1 VPRQFCPRKFSRFC
15 WQILAIILVLFALA
29 VSLFRGLLPQLA
41 EVRQEL
47 VNYIEDQYQ
56 VQVDV
61 GELNAE
67 WQAFGPA
74 LTVKDL
80 VLPPQERLPF
90 TLIIRDVHVKLDFWE
105 SLMTTSPQIENVI
118 FEGVQVGLDIDKL
131 NQAGSST
138 SSAETDTDWLYR
150 LLLEQLERFSITDAS
165 LQLLSD
171 SHDFRPIHVKDL
183 RWQNRNGKHQGKGKL
198 YLDEEASEVEQ
209 LSLSLDI
216 DGNGFRPDSL
226 KGQVYLAASSL
237 DLGEWASRQKNP
249 YDEQSKLELEGVVN
263 LQAWLSLGN
272 RTIESGLVQFEP
284 SWLEWQLNNEVQHFE
299 IKGGQFEWLP
309 TDKGW
314 QLSSRAL
321 EFETNE
327 RSWPELYFAAEQRG
341 EQLSAY
347 LNRLDTSSLLPLL
360 PLVPAVDLLALKT
373 WQSVNPQGYL
383 DDIKFSQNGV
393 LGPQASLDIN
403 QLQWK
408 NVGSIPGSKPLNLQV
423 AWYGDSLYFSAPE
436 QAYALD
442 FGTAFK
448 APIALNGAAFDAQF
462 NTQYN
467 ELTLPRLQFSN
478 KDIGIDASMKMDFA
492 GDAHLALLADVKINN
507 VVDVGNYFPLHGMDA
522 GLVDY
527 LEAGLV
533 AGHTQDARV
542 VWHGPLNQYPYKDH
556 SGIFQAAFTLS
567 DAEFKFQPDW
577 PAVTSLELS
586 ALFENARMDLTI
598 DRGDLLDV
606 VVDGA
611 GISIPELGA
620 RSLLEIDA
628 ELATQGDAATEV
640 IQASPLAGSVGS
652 TLAVVQVQGDVT
664 ATLDLSIP
672 LYDGEEEQIRGLVNL
687 DNTPIYITEP
697 GVQLDG
703 VTGQISFVN
712 EVVKGKDISAL
723 LYQQP
728 VSLTFDTEQ
737 VRDNYGLNL
746 DLKGVWQLEELPAE
760 LDNPLMDFYVGE
772 VNWDG
777 AMTLIFDQTGYRIQA
792 QVNSDL
798 LGTELMLPP
807 PFSKAADEKRRLS
820 AELIGDNKQSS
831 LGIKLGKQVEFWGG
845 FDLEAGDQL
854 DHFDLLLGRLFK
866 PGDQLKRDQGHLQ
879 LDIAQTEFSPWLPII
894 TRFTSAATA
903 ETSIAPVV
911 SDSETEPVPAPEL
924 NPDPKAPVQEEQTR
938 GFFPPLISIDAQ
950 IDDLNL
956 MGQTLSELTM
966 TAAPLEE
973 LWRFEAESNEFDGRI
988 DFYPD
993 WSTQGLKMVAK
1004 KFYIAP
1010 EVKEEAKADFK
1021 SHTVLNNL
1029 PPLALDVDDF
1039 RLYGKPLGHLV
1050 LQGTP
1055 KGGDYQIQTLSLTT
1069 PEVKLS
1075 GKGAW
1080 KNSEGENVTE
1090 FDVKLGATKFDA
1102 LSSILEMDP
1111 GLKDAPVEIDA
1122 NISWQGAPYGFSL
1135 ESLNGQVNFELGKG
1149 HLSEVSDK
1157 GARIF
1162 SLFSLDSLLRKLSL
1176 DFSDVF
1182 GKGLYFNS
1190 FTGTLEIDN
1199 GVIKTRDTEMDAV
1212 AGNMKVRGYTDLV
1225 TESLNY
1231 DIRFVPQ
1238 LASSVPTVVLLTTG
1252 GWTLGLGAFAL
1263 TKVLEPVIEVITELR
1278 FRLTGTM
1285 SEPKL
1290 EELERK
1296 SKEIEIPESALP
1308 RVKGDLPGNDLPAGK
1323 QPATTPPAKKQGAET
1338 QGVEKQGQNNQGADN
1353 PESGAQKAAME
1364 PLVNRGQQENRD
1376 AAIEYSAPATITGS
1390 GVEILAPKVIEMPD
1404 FREKKDAYTP
1414 ASNED
1419 KIRIP
1424 KEAIDADQPV
1434 TVPKQSRYNP
1444 KPAVHRVAA

>member
-47 VNYIEDQYQ
+47 VKYIEDQYQ
-56 VQVDV
+56 VQVDF
-61 GELNAE
+61 GELSAE

-74 LTVKDL
+74 LAVKNL

-90 TLIIRDVHVKLDFWE
+90 TLIIRNVHVKLDFWE

-118 FEGVQVGLDIDKL
+118 FDGVQVGLDIDKL
-131 NQAGSST
+131 NQAAPAT
-138 SSAETDTDWLYR
+138 AETDTDWLYR
-150 LLLEQLERFSITDAS
+150 LLLEQLEHFSITEAS
-165 LQLLSD
+165 LQLLSKT
-171 SHDFRPIHVKDL
+171 HDFSPIYVKDL
-183 RWQNRNGKHQGKGKL
+183 RWQNRGGKHQGKGKL
-198 YLDEEASEVEQ
+198 YLDEKASEVEQ

-216 DGNGFRPDSL
+216 DGNGSRPDSL
-226 KGQVYLAASSL
+226 RGQVYLAASSL

-249 YDEQSKLELEGVVN
+249 FDEKSQLALEGVVN
-263 LQAWLSLGN
+263 LQAWLGLGN
-272 RTIESGLVQFEP
+272 RSIESGLVQFEP
-284 SWLEWQLNNEVQHFE
+284 SWLEWQLSKEVQHFE
-299 IKGGQFEWLP
+299 IKGGQLAWLP

-314 QLSSRAL
+314 QLTSRAL

-327 RSWPELYFAAEQRG
+327 RPWPQLNVVAEKRD
-341 EQLSAY
+341 EQLFAY
-347 LNRLDTSSLLPLL
+347 LNRLDTNTLLPLL
-360 PLVPAVDLLALKT
+360 PLVPTVDLLALQT
-373 WQSVNPQGYL
+373 WQSLNPQGYL
-383 DDIKFSQNGV
+383 DDIKFSLDGDQR
-393 LGPQASLDIN
+393 PQISLDIN
-403 QLQWK
+403 QLQWQK
-408 NVGSIPGSKPLNLQV
+408 LDSIPGSKPLDLQV
-423 AWYGDSLYFSAPE
+423 AWHDDSLYFSAPE
-436 QAYALD
+436 QAYTLD
-442 FGTAFK
+442 FGAAFK
-448 APIALNGAAFDAQF
+448 APIVLNGAAFDAQF
-462 NTQYN
+462 NTQYSA
-467 ELTLPRLQFSN
+467 LTLPRLQFSN
-478 KDIGIDASMKMDFA
+478 KDISVDASMKMGFTA
-492 GDAHLALLADVKINN
+492 STHLALLAEVKLSDVAN
-507 VVDVGNYFPLHGMDA
+507 VGNYFPLQGMDKS
-522 GLVDY
+522 LVEY

-533 AGHTQDARV
+533 TGNTQDARV
-542 VWHGPLNQYPYKDH
+542 VWHGPLDQYPYKDH

-567 DAEFKFQPDW
+567 EAEFEFQPDW
-577 PAVTSLELS
+577 PAVTSLNLS
-586 ALFENARMDLTI
+586 ALFENARMDLVI
-598 DRGDLLDV
+598 NKGDLLDV

-611 GISIPELGA
+611 SISIAELGA
-620 RSLLEIDA
+620 RTLLEIDA
-628 ELATQGDAATEV
+628 ELVTQAIAATDV
-640 IQASPLAGSVGS
+640 IQASPLAESVGS
-652 TLAVVQVQGDVT
+652 TLEVVQVQGGVT

-672 LYDGEEEQIRGLVNL
+672 LYDGEEEQIRGLVNF
-687 DNTPIYITEP
+687 DNTPVYITEP
-697 GVQLDG
+697 GIQLDG

-712 EVVKGKDISAL
+712 EVVKGKNISAL

-728 VSLTFDTEQ
+728 VSLSFDTET

-746 DLKGVWQLEELPAE
+746 DMKGVWQLAKLPAE
-760 LDNPLMDFYVGE
+760 LDNPLMDFYSGE

-831 LGIKLGKQVEFWGG
+831 LGIKLGKQMEFWGG
-845 FDLEAGDQL
+845 FDLETSDQL
-854 DHFDLLLGRLFK
+854 SHFDLLLGRLFK
-866 PGDQLKRDQGHLQ
+866 PGDQLNRDQGHLQ
-879 LDIAQTEFSPWLPII
+879 LDIAQTELSPWLPVIN
-894 TRFTSAATA
+894 RFISATTA
-903 ETSIAPVV
+903 AANVV
-911 SDSETEPVPAPEL
+911 PIVPESEAKPEFETEIKADIEPE
-924 NPDPKAPVQEEQTR
+924 ASVQEAQTR
-938 GFFPPLISIDAQ
+938 GFFPPLISLDAQ

-956 MGQTLSELTM
+956 MGQTLSKLTM
-966 TAAPLEE
+966 TAKPMEQV
-973 LWRFEAESNEFDGRI
+973 WRFEAQSNEFDGRI

-993 WSTQGLKMVAK
+993 WSTQGLKMVASK
-1004 KFYIAP
+1004 LHMAP
-1010 EVKEEAKADFK
+1010 EVKEEAKADVE
-1021 SHTVLNNL
+1021 SNTVLSHL

-1039 RLYGKPLGHLV
+1039 RLYGKPMGHLV

-1055 KGGDYQIQTLSLTT
+1055 QEGRYQIQTLSLTT

-1080 KNSEGENVTE
+1080 RNSEGENVTE
-1090 FDVKLGATKFDA
+1090 FDVKLDATKFDA
-1102 LSSILEMDP
+1102 LSAILDMDP
-1111 GLKDAPVEIDA
+1111 GMKDAPVEIDA
-1122 NISWQGAPYGFSL
+1122 TVAWHGAPYAFSL
-1135 ESLNGQVNFELGKG
+1135 ESLNGKVNFNLGKG

-1238 LASSVPTVVLLTTG
+1238 LASSVPTVVLLATG

-1308 RVKGDLPGNDLPAGK
+1308 HAKEDLPANT
-1323 QPATTPPAKKQGAET
+1323 QPTNKQGL
-1338 QGVEKQGQNNQGADN
+1338 EKQGL
-1353 PESGAQKAAME
+1353 ESHE
-1364 PLVNRGQQENRD
+1364 
-1376 AAIEYSAPATITGS
+1376 SFAPTKITES
-1390 GVEILAPKVIEMPD
+1390 GVEILAPKVIEMPE
-1404 FREKKDAYTP
+1404 FKEMKDLYPP

-1419 KIRIP
+1419 RIENRTP

-1434 TVPKQSRYNP
+1434 TVPKQSRRSP
-1444 KPAVHRVAA
+1444 EPAVYRVAA

>member
-1 VPRQFCPRKFSRFC
+1 MPRQFCPRKFSRFC

-47 VNYIEDQYQ
+47 VKYIEDQYQ
-56 VQVDV
+56 VQVNV
-61 GELNAE
+61 GELSAE

-74 LTVKDL
+74 LTVKNL

-90 TLIIRDVHVKLDFWE
+90 TLIIRNVHVKLDFWE

-131 NQAGSST
+131 NQVGPST
-138 SSAETDTDWLYR
+138 AAAETDTDWLYS
-150 LLLEQLERFSITDAS
+150 LLLEQLEHFSITEAS
-165 LQLLSD
+165 LQLLSKN
-171 SHDFRPIHVKDL
+171 HDFSPIYVKDL
-183 RWQNRNGKHQGKGKL
+183 RWQNRNGKHQGQGKL
-198 YLDEEASEVEQ
+198 YLDEKASEVEL
-209 LSLSLDI
+209 LSLSLEI

-226 KGQVYLAASSL
+226 IGQVYLAASSL

-249 YDEQSKLELEGVVN
+249 YDKKSKLALEGVVN

-272 RTIESGLVQFEP
+272 RSIESGLVQFEP
-284 SWLEWQLNNEVQHFE
+284 SWLEWQLNKEVQHFE
-299 IKGGQFEWLP
+299 IKGGQLEWLP

-314 QLSSRAL
+314 QLSSSAL

-327 RSWPELYFAAEQRG
+327 RPWPDLNFVAQKQD

-347 LNRLDTSSLLPLL
+347 LNRLDTSTLLPLL
-360 PLVPAVDLLALKT
+360 PLLPTVDLLALQT

-383 DDIKFSQNGV
+383 DDIKFSLDGE
-393 LGPQASLDIN
+393 LRPQVSVDVN
-403 QLQWK
+403 QLQWQK
-408 NVGSIPGSKPLNLQV
+408 LDGIPGSKPLDLQV
-423 AWYGDSLYFSAPE
+423 AWYGDSLYFTAPE
-436 QAYALD
+436 QAYTLD

-448 APIALNGAAFDAQF
+448 APIVLNGAAFEAQF
-462 NTQYN
+462 NTRYSA
-467 ELTLPRLQFSN
+467 LTLPHLQFSN
-478 KDIGIDASMKMDFA
+478 KDISVDASMKMGFTDST
-492 GDAHLALLADVKINN
+492 HLALLADVKLND
-507 VVDVGNYFPLHGMDA
+507 VATVGNYFPLHGMDA
-522 GLVDY
+522 GLVEY

-533 AGHTQDARV
+533 AGNSQDARV

-567 DAEFKFQPDW
+567 EAEFEFQPDW

-586 ALFENARMDLTI
+586 ALFENARMDLVI
-598 DRGDLLDV
+598 NKGDLLDV

-611 GISIPELGA
+611 SISIPELGA

-628 ELATQGDAATEV
+628 ELATQGIAATAV
-640 IQASPLAGSVGS
+640 IQASPLAESVGS
-652 TLAVVQVQGDVT
+652 TLEVVQVQGDVT

-672 LYDGEEEQIRGLVNL
+672 LYDGEEEQIRGLVNF
-687 DNTPIYITEP
+687 DNTPVYITEP
-697 GVQLDG
+697 GIQLDG
-703 VTGQISFVN
+703 VTGQVSFVN

-728 VSLTFDTEQ
+728 VSLSFDTET

-746 DLKGVWQLEELPAE
+746 DLKGVWQLAELPAE
-760 LDNPLMDFYVGE
+760 LDNPLMEFYSGE
-772 VNWDG
+772 INWDG

-798 LGTELMLPP
+798 LGTELMLPA

-831 LGIKLGKQVEFWGG
+831 LGIKLGKQMEFWGG
-845 FDLEAGDQL
+845 FDLETSDQL
-854 DHFDLLLGRLFK
+854 SHFDLLLGRLFK
-866 PGDQLKRDQGHLQ
+866 PGDQLKREQGHLQ
-879 LDIAQTEFSPWLPII
+879 LDIAQTELSPWLPVIN
-894 TRFTSAATA
+894 RFISSATSEA
-903 ETSIAPVV
+903 SVVPIAPE
-911 SDSETEPVPAPEL
+911 SEMEPAPESEL
-924 NPDPKAPVQEEQTR
+924 ESSLESNASMQEKHAR

-950 IDDLNL
+950 IADLNL
-956 MGQTLSELTM
+956 MGQTLSKLTM
-966 TAAPLEE
+966 TAKPIEQV
-973 LWRFEAESNEFDGRI
+973 WRFEAESKEFDGRI

-993 WSTQGLKMVAK
+993 WSTQGLKMVAS
-1004 KFYIAP
+1004 KFHLAP

-1021 SHTVLNNL
+1021 SDTVLSHL

-1039 RLYGKPLGHLV
+1039 RLYGKSMGHLV

-1055 KGGDYQIQTLSLTT
+1055 EEGIYQIQTLSLTT

-1080 KNSEGENVTE
+1080 KNSAGENVTK
-1090 FDVKLGATKFDA
+1090 FDVKLDATKFDA
-1102 LSSILEMDP
+1102 LSAILDMDP
-1111 GLKDAPVEIDA
+1111 GLKDAPVEIGA
-1122 NISWQGAPYGFSL
+1122 TISWQGAPYAFSL
-1135 ESLNGQVNFELGKG
+1135 ESLNGKVNFELGKG

-1238 LASSVPTVVLLTTG
+1238 LASSVPTVVLLATG
-1252 GWTLGLGAFAL
+1252 GWTLGIGAFAL

-1296 SKEIEIPESALP
+1296 SKEIVIPESALP
-1308 RVKGDLPGNDLPAGK
+1308 RAKED
-1323 QPATTPPAKKQGAET
+1323 QPANKQG
-1338 QGVEKQGQNNQGADN
+1338 GEKQGQESQGSDIQ
-1353 PESGAQKAAME
+1353 ESGPHKAGENE
-1364 PLVNRGQQENRD
+1364 PLSSAQQE
-1376 AAIEYSAPATITGS
+1376 IKQEIHESSAPAKITGT

-1404 FREKKDAYTP
+1404 FKEMKNSYPP

-1419 KIRIP
+1419 RTETRTP

-1434 TVPKQSRYNP
+1434 TVPKQSRHSP
-1444 KPAVHRVAA
+1444 KPAVYRVAA

>member
-1 VPRQFCPRKFSRFC
+1 MSRQFCPRKFSRFC

-47 VNYIEDQYQ
+47 VKYIEEQYQ

-90 TLIIRDVHVKLDFWE
+90 ILIIRDVHIKLDFWE

-131 NQAGSST
+131 NQADT
-138 SSAETDTDWLYR
+138 SSVATETYTDTDWLYR
-150 LLLEQLERFSITDAS
+150 LLLEQLEHFSITEAS
-165 LQLLSD
+165 LQLLSK
-171 SHDFRPIHVKDL
+171 SHDFSPIYIKDL
-183 RWQNRNGKHQGKGKL
+183 RWQNRGGKHQGKGKL
-198 YLDEEASEVEQ
+198 YLDEQASEVEQ
-209 LSLSLDI
+209 LSLSLEI

-237 DLGEWASRQKNP
+237 DLGEWASRQANP
-249 YDEQSKLELEGVVN
+249 YDEKSKLPLEGVVN

-272 RTIESGLVQFEP
+272 RSIESGLVQFDP
-284 SWLEWQLNNEVQHFE
+284 SWLEWQLSNEVQHFE

-327 RSWPELYFAAEQRG
+327 QPWPELNFVAEKRD
-341 EQLSAY
+341 EHLSAY

-360 PLVPAVDLLALKT
+360 PLVPTVDLSVLKT
-373 WQSVNPQGYL
+373 WQLVNPRGYL
-383 DDIKFSQNGV
+383 DDIRFSLDGEQQ
-393 LGPQASLDIN
+393 PQASLDIN
-403 QLQWK
+403 RLQWQRFE
-408 NVGSIPGSKPLNLQV
+408 SIPGSKPLDLQLT
-423 AWYGDSLYFSAPE
+423 WYGDSLYFSAPE
-436 QAYALD
+436 QAYTLD

-448 APIALNGAAFDAQF
+448 EPIVLSGDAFDAKF
-462 NTQYN
+462 NTKYS
-467 ELTLPRLQFSN
+467 ELTFPHLQFSN
-478 KDIGIDASMKMDFA
+478 KDIGLDASLKMGFA
-492 GDAHLALLADVKINN
+492 GDTHLALLADVKIND
-507 VVDVGNYFPLHGMDA
+507 VSDVGNYFPLNGMSA

-533 AGHTQDARV
+533 AGNTQDARV

-556 SGIFQAAFTLS
+556 SGIFQTAFTLS
-567 DAEFKFQPDW
+567 EAEFKFQPDW

-598 DRGDLLDV
+598 DSGDLLGV

-628 ELATQGDAATEV
+628 ELATQGVAATEV
-640 IQASPLAGSVGS
+640 IQASPLAESVGS
-652 TLAVVQVQGDVT
+652 TLEVVQVQGDVT

-672 LYDGEEEQIRGLVNL
+672 LYDGEEEQIRGLVNF
-687 DNTPIYITEP
+687 DNTPVYITEP
-697 GVQLDG
+697 GVQLDS
-703 VTGQISFVN
+703 VTGQVSFVN

-728 VSLTFDTEQ
+728 ISLSFDTEK

-746 DLKGVWQLEELPAE
+746 DLKGVWQLAEFPAE
-760 LDNPLMDFYVGE
+760 LDNPLMDFYSGE

-798 LGTELMLPP
+798 LGTELTLPP
-807 PFSKAADEKRRLS
+807 PFAKAIDEKRMLS

-831 LGIKLGKQVEFWGG
+831 LGIKLGKQMEFWGG
-845 FDLEAGDQL
+845 FDLESGNKL
-854 DHFDLLLGRLFK
+854 SHFDLLLGRLFK
-866 PGDQLKRDQGHLQ
+866 PGDQLKRNKGHLQ
-879 LDIAQTEFSPWLPII
+879 LDIAQTEFSPWLPVI
-894 TRFTSAATA
+894 TSFISSDTS
-903 ETSIAPVV
+903 ESGVAPVALE
-911 SDSETEPVPAPEL
+911 SETESVPEIETKSEIETGSESNASL
-924 NPDPKAPVQEEQTR
+924 QEEQTR
-938 GFFPPLISIDAQ
+938 DFFPPLISIDAE
-950 IDDLNL
+950 IADLNL

-966 TAAPLEE
+966 AAKPVEH
-973 LWRFEAESNEFDGRI
+973 LWRFEAQSNEFDGRI

-993 WSTQGLKMVAK
+993 WLTQGLKMVAK
-1004 KFYIAP
+1004 KFHIAP

-1021 SHTVLNNL
+1021 SDTVLNNL

-1055 KGGDYQIQTLSLTT
+1055 KEGHYQIQTLSLTT

-1090 FDVKLGATKFDA
+1090 FDVKLDATKFDA
-1102 LSSILEMDP
+1102 LSSILDMDP

-1122 NISWQGAPYGFSL
+1122 NISWQGAPYAFSL
-1135 ESLNGQVNFELGKG
+1135 ESLNGKINFELGKG

-1308 RVKGDLPGNDLPAGK
+1308 RPNGDLPVNK
-1323 QPATTPPAKKQGAET
+1323 QPA
-1338 QGVEKQGQNNQGADN
+1338 EKQGQENQGAAIE
-1353 PESGAQKAAME
+1353 ESGVQKAAMD
-1364 PLVNRGQQENRD
+1364 PQVNSGLKENRQS
-1376 AAIEYSAPATITGS
+1376 AAESSAPATITES
-1390 GVEILAPKVIEMPD
+1390 GVEILAPKVIEMPN
-1404 FREKKDAYTP
+1404 FKETKDTYP
-1414 ASNED
+1414 PSSNEGNED
-1419 KIRIP
+1419 KIRTP
-1424 KEAIDADQPV
+1424 KETIDADQPV
-1434 TVPKQSRYNP
+1434 TVPKQSRYSP
-1444 KPAVHRVAA
+1444 KPAIYRVAA

>member
-1 VPRQFCPRKFSRFC
+1 MPRQFCPFKFSRFC

-41 EVRQEL
+41 EVRLEL
-47 VNYIEDQYQ
+47 VKYIEDQYQ
-56 VQVDV
+56 VQVNV

-74 LTVKDL
+74 LTVKNL
-80 VLPPQERLPF
+80 VLPPQESLPF

-131 NQAGSST
+131 NQAGPST
-138 SSAETDTDWLYR
+138 ASAETDTDWLYR
-150 LLLEQLERFSITDAS
+150 LLLEQLEHFSITEAS
-165 LQLLSD
+165 LQLLSK
-171 SHDFRPIHVKDL
+171 SHDFRPIYVKDL
-183 RWQNRNGKHQGKGKL
+183 RWQNRNNKHQGQGKL

-209 LSLSLDI
+209 LSLSLEI
-216 DGNGFRPDSL
+216 DGNGFKPDSL

-249 YDEQSKLELEGVVN
+249 YDEKSKLALEGVVN

-272 RTIESGLVQFEP
+272 RSIESGLVQFEP
-284 SWLEWQLNNEVQHFE
+284 SWLEWQLNEEVQHFE

-314 QLSSRAL
+314 QLSSRSL
-321 EFETNE
+321 EFETND
-327 RSWPELYFAAEQRG
+327 RPWSELNFVAEQRG

-347 LNRLDTSSLLPLL
+347 LNRLDTSTLLPLL
-360 PLVPAVDLLALKT
+360 PLAPKVDLLALKT
-373 WQSVNPQGYL
+373 WQSINPQGYL
-383 DDIKFSQNGV
+383 DNIKFSLDGD
-393 LGPQASLDIN
+393 LGPQVSLDVN
-403 QLQWK
+403 QLQWR
-408 NVGSIPGSKPLNLQV
+408 NFESIPGSKPLDLQV
-423 AWYGDSLYFSAPE
+423 AWYDDSLYFNAPE
-436 QAYALD
+436 QAYTLD

-448 APIALNGAAFDAQF
+448 APIVLNGAAFDARF
-462 NTQYN
+462 NTQYS
-467 ELTLPRLQFSN
+467 ELTLPHLQFSN
-478 KDIGIDASMKMDFA
+478 KDISLDASMKMGFA
-492 GDAHLALLADVKINN
+492 GDTHLALLADVKIND

-533 AGHTQDARV
+533 AGNTQDARLI
-542 VWHGPLNQYPYKDH
+542 WHGPLNQYPYKDH
-556 SGIFQAAFTLS
+556 SGIFQAAFTLKE
-567 DAEFKFQPDW
+567 AEFEFQPDW

-598 DRGDLLDV
+598 DKGDLLDV

-611 GISIPELGA
+611 SISIPELGA

-628 ELATQGDAATEV
+628 ELATQGVAATEV
-640 IQASPLAGSVGS
+640 IQASPLAESVGS
-652 TLAVVQVQGDVT
+652 TLEVVQVQGDVT

-672 LYDGEEEQIRGLVNL
+672 LYDGEEEQIRGLVHF
-687 DNTPIYITEP
+687 DNTPVYITEP
-697 GVQLDG
+697 GIQLDG
-703 VTGQISFVN
+703 VTGLVSFVN
-712 EVVKGKDISAL
+712 EVVKGNDISAQ

-728 VSLTFDTEQ
+728 ISLSFDTEK

-746 DLKGVWQLEELPAE
+746 DLKGVWQLADLPPE
-760 LDNPLMDFYVGE
+760 LDNPLMDFYSGE

-792 QVNSDL
+792 QVSSDL
-798 LGTELMLPP
+798 LGTELTLPP
-807 PFSKAADEKRRLS
+807 PFSKTADQKRSLS

-831 LGIKLGKQVEFWGG
+831 LGIKLGKQMEFWGG
-845 FDLEAGDQL
+845 FDLESGEQL

-879 LDIAQTEFSPWLPII
+879 LDIAQTEFSPWLPVI
-894 TRFTSAATA
+894 TRFISSSTSEASAAPIVP
-903 ETSIAPVV
+903 E
-911 SDSETEPVPAPEL
+911 SETELTPEIKTGI
-924 NPDPKAPVQEEQTR
+924 DPKASIPEEQAR

-966 TAAPLEE
+966 TAAPFEE
-973 LWRFEAESNEFDGRI
+973 LWRFEAMSNEFDGRI

-1004 KFYIAP
+1004 KFHIAP

-1021 SHTVLNNL
+1021 SDTVLNNL

-1055 KGGDYQIQTLSLTT
+1055 KEGHYQIQTLSLTT

-1090 FDVKLGATKFDA
+1090 FDVKLDATKFDA
-1102 LSSILEMDP
+1102 LSAILDMDP

-1122 NISWQGAPYGFSL
+1122 NISWQGAPYAFSL
-1135 ESLNGQVNFELGKG
+1135 ESLNGKINFELGKG

-1190 FTGTLEIDN
+1190 FNGTLEIDN

-1308 RVKGDLPGNDLPAGK
+1308 RAKEGQPDNK
-1323 QPATTPPAKKQGAET
+1323 QPAKTPPAKKQGAET
-1338 QGVEKQGQNNQGADN
+1338 QGVEKQGQQIQGAYSR
-1353 PESGAQKAAME
+1353 ES
-1364 PLVNRGQQENRD
+1364 
-1376 AAIEYSAPATITGS
+1376 SAPATINES

-1404 FREKKDAYTP
+1404 FRETNSYPP

-1419 KIRIP
+1419 KISPP

-1434 TVPKQSRYNP
+1434 TVPKQSRHSP
-1444 KPAVHRVAA
+1444 KPAVYRVAA